1 MRTWDDQYGYEALL
15 ALEGATSLAD
25 VLASEDGDRI
35 LEEDDWQG
43 EDAEAYWDDDTS
55 EADLEEDFEDADR
68 VLDFED

>member
-25 VLASEDGDRI
+25 VLARDDEDIIDDETWKGEDDDDYW
-35 LEEDDWQG
+35 EEDDAS
-43 EDAEAYWDDDTS
+43 EDE
-55 EADLEEDFEDADR
+55 LLEDFEDADR

>member
-25 VLASEDGDRI
+25 VLAQDDEDIIDEETWKG
-35 LEEDDWQG
+35 EDDDDYW
-43 EDAEAYWDDDTS
+43 ED
-55 EADLEEDFEDADR
+55 DLLDGLEEEDFEDADR